1 MNEQILLVI
10 VLVPLA
16 WSAAAMA
23 VRRLTGTPLPNDR
36 VEKYQLLIMVTP
48 ILLGVA
54 WLACAR
60 VVHISLP
67 MPVPVLDEGGSVAP
81 ITPAMIAAQ
90 TAKTTIDPTAWL
102 FAGFL
107 LAWAFGTLVQV
118 LRLMI
123 TLICVGH
130 VVRQARRG
138 EIGGVG
144 VRFTDKALPP
154 LAWGRSAILLPMS
167 LTAQMTP
174 DELRLI
180 VRHEQAHLVRKDPLY
195 FAVLSL
201 IDALAWFNPFLMA
214 QTRRCRLAAEL
225 ACDAA
230 ASGKTAIER
239 ESYARVL
246 IRTLKHTAGNLRS
259 HTPAAVSKVTSGSSA
274 KSGDFHMRLNEI
286 MHASPIAHKRKH
298 IWLYGALAAA
308 LVPVAGLQFAWAQGE
323 TSIVPLPS
331 HAAATV
337 ASQPVAK
344 AVMRTP
350 VEGQIKGLYGPRKDP
365 NNGRKTFHR
374 GIDIAAPMGTPVV
387 APADGTVGAV
397 YSDKGDGNVVEIG
410 YSGHLKTR
418 MTHLDQVKVKW
429 GDRVVAGQAVATLGN
444 TGISTGP
451 HLHFE
456 VWKSGKTIDPVS
468 VLPLKITRTTDDS
481 PSSPMRAS
489 SIRDNNGMAVAS
501 SFEISSPN
509 GIIRGEQ
516 YSFDPGKARIIAA
529 DNTTAH

>member
-1 MNEQILLVI
+1 MNEQVLLV
-10 VLVPLA
+10 VLLVPFA
-16 WSAAAMA
+16 WSATFVAA
-23 VRRLTGTPLPNDR
+23 RRLAENPTPDDR
-36 VEKYQLLIMVTP
+36 TKKYQLLIMVTP

-60 VVHISLP
+60 FLPISLP
-67 MPVPVLDEGGSVAP
+67 MPVPILDEGGSVAP
-81 ITPAMIAAQ
+81 IAPALIAAQ
-90 TAKTTIDPTAWL
+90 TAKAAIDPKPWL
-102 FAGFL
+102 FAGL
-107 LAWAFGTLVQV
+107 LLIWAFGALVQV

-123 TLICVGH
+123 ALVRVGH
-130 VVRQARRG
+130 VVRHASRG
-138 EIGGVG
+138 EIDGVS
-144 VRFTDKALPP
+144 VRFTQKALPP
-154 LAWGRSAILLPMS
+154 LAWGRSTILLPTS
-167 LTAQMTP
+167 LTAQMAP

-180 VRHEQAHLVRKDPLY
+180 VRHEQAHLARQDPLY
-195 FAVLSL
+195 FAALSL
-201 IDALAWFNPFLMA
+201 LDALTWFNPFLMA

-230 ASGKTAIER
+230 ESGKTAIER

-246 IRTLKHTAGNLRS
+246 IWTLKHTAGNLRS
-259 HTPAAVSKVTSGSSA
+259 HAPAAISKGTSGSNA

-286 MHASPIAHKRKH
+286 MHASPIAHKPKH

-323 TSIVPLPS
+323 TSIVPSPS
-331 HAAATV
+331 NAAATV
-337 ASQPVAK
+337 TSQSVAK

-350 VEGQIKGLYGPRKDP
+350 VEGQITGLYGPRKDP
-365 NNGRKTFHR
+365 NSGRKTFHK

-429 GDRVVAGQAVATLGN
+429 GDHVAAGRAVATLGN

-456 VWKSGKTIDPVS
+456 VWKTGKAIDPVS
-468 VLPLKITRTTDDS
+468 VLPLKITRTTDGS

-489 SIRDNNGMAVAS
+489 SIRDKNGMAVAS
-501 SFEISSPN
+501 NFEISSAT
-509 GIIRGEQ
+509 GTIRAEQ

-529 DNTTAH
+529 DNTTAR